1 MRQAVLRGMVLLLG
15 LVLLSS
21 CAKEAP
27 QEIEWAS
34 SLDDAFGLA
43 AEKSQPIVAEFWSDG
58 CKWCKRLEDSTLTHQ
73 SVVQLAK
80 NMVFVKAEAKK
91 DTVVKDR
98 YQIA

>member
-21 CAKEAP
+21 CAKETP

-43 AEKSQPIVAEFWSDG
+43 AERNQPIVAELWSDG
-58 CKWCKRLEDSTLTHQ
+58 
-73 SVVQLAK
+73 
-80 NMVFVKAEAKK
+80 
-91 DTVVKDR
+91 
-98 YQIA
+98 

>member
-1 MRQAVLRGMVLLLG
+1 MRQAVLTGMVLLLG

-43 AEKSQPIVAEFWSDG
+43 AERNQPIVAEFWSDG
-58 CKWCKRLEDSTLTHQ
+58 
-73 SVVQLAK
+73 
-80 NMVFVKAEAKK
+80 
-91 DTVVKDR
+91 
-98 YQIA
+98 